1 MIIQLI
7 DYIHTDKYIYIY
19 TYTCH
24 ITKKKH
30 VYTDHSEP

>member
-19 TYTCH
+19 VYMSYH
-24 ITKKKH
+24 KKKKTCI
-30 VYTDHSEP
+30 YGP